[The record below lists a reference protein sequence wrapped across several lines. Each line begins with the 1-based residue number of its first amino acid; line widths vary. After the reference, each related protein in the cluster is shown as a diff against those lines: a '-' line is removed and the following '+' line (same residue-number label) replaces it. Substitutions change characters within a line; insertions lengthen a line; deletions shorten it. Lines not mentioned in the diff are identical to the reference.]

1 MYGLKQAT
9 KCWNDILTNIMR
21 AIKGNELIVGAYVDD
36 LLIISSSE
44 QVIANFKKT
53 FPKVLEILTK
63 ELFQDSLVSISY
75 VVEKNFTM
83 VFD

>member
-1 MYGLKQAT
+1 
-9 KCWNDILTNIMR
+9 MR